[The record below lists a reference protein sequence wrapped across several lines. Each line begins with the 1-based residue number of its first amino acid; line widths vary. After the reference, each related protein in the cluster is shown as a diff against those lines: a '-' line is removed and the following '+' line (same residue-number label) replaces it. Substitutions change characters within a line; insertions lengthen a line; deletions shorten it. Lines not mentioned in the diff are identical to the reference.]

1 MLYGSQKRFDKNGDG
16 KLKGAEWQRWYQYA
30 YGNEIE
36 AKEKRRRANAAAEQ
50 KRAQIA
56 ADFADHVSDL
66 INWIYRDLAHLE
78 GERED
83 QAIRTMHLAL
93 YVISAALQ
101 TQRIDKSMRYLL
113 RAFWNEFQPT
123 LDESVYQALC
133 AKQVLF
139 AEIGEISEKRL
150 GSFWKGLLDELPQ
163 ERRVGKDDDLQ
174 ELLDDTNRLYNYF
187 RDDSAPGIDFAKE
200 IEPYWT
206 AIRLP
211 EETEEPEEDDEGE
224 EPEEESEPWTECYEK
239 EAPAEGAAGGGYYQF
254 CKVQFKENG
263 TSYSYLTG
271 GISLKARDF
280 VMVPVGRY
288 DAEKLARVA
297 DVFVCSAQ
305 DAPYP
310 PEKTKFVLRKSEQT
324 AFPEKKALQDE
335 PAKVEKPHVTMQPIS
350 KELPAKQP
358 APKETASCE
367 ARAATEPAVFTLPPL
382 PEREEPKK
390 PKRRIPW
397 GWLAAAAL
405 AAFVIFEVPPLER
418 IAETNRQQIA
428 AQQAAEQEK
437 REREERRAE
446 QARLEEEAAAQR
458 RREEREAAIQTQKD
472 AGLPYVGMS
481 ESSIDSTRTLGT
493 HGTAKKEQHYEHDWR
508 GNVKTVVSVTYT
520 WYTENR
526 KAIFTATC
534 EDEKVVETQALGG
547 SSCWDGNKLLVAVVK
562 PESLPLQTFDSGSS
576 SSGKDSSLGH
586 GSTGLRDEYDNPEDL
601 YEDNPD
607 DYEDEDEAWDEWEND

>member
-30 YGNEIE
+30 YGDEIE
-36 AKEKRRRANAAAEQ
+36 AKETRRRAKAAAEQ

-66 INWIYRDLAHLE
+66 INWMYRDLAHLE

-101 TQRIDKSMRYLL
+101 TQKVDESMRYLL

-150 GSFWKGLLDELPQ
+150 GSFWRNLLDNLPP

-174 ELLDDTNRLYNYF
+174 ELLDDTSRLYNYF
-187 RDDSAPGIDFAKE
+187 ISDSTPKIDFAEK
-200 IEPYWT
+200 IEPYW
-206 AIRLP
+206 ASVRLP
-211 EETEEPEEDDEGE
+211 DEPEEAEEYDEDE
-224 EPEEESEPWTECYEK
+224 EPEEESKPWTDYYEK
-239 EAPAEGAAGGGYYQF
+239 TVPAGNGGGYYQF
-254 CKVQFKENG
+254 CKVQFKDG
-263 TSYSYLTG
+263 GSPYAYLTG
-271 GISLKARDF
+271 GLPLAVGDF
-280 VMVPVGRY
+280 VVVPVGNRN
-288 DAEKLARVA
+288 AEKTGRVT

-310 PEKTKFVLRKSEQT
+310 PEKTKFVLRKAERPAT
-324 AFPEKKALQDE
+324 PEEPKA
-335 PAKVEKPHVTMQPIS
+335 P
-350 KELPAKQP
+350 P
-358 APKETASCE
+358 APPVQEET
-367 ARAATEPAVFTLPPL
+367 PAVPIQQERENPAAFEVEPVPKAPTFTLPPL
-382 PEREEPKK
+382 PEQDEPKK

-405 AAFVIFEVPPLER
+405 AAFVIFAVPPLER
-418 IAETNRQQIA
+418 IAETNRQQVA

-437 REREERRAE
+437 REQEERRAE

-458 RREEREAAIQTQKD
+458 RREEKQARIEALQNAD
-472 AGLPYVGMS
+472 LPYPGMPYEELTSTKLGKASKVTHEMRSGQVCYTFVWQIRVGDYLYPVFVVTTKNEEVLTAEQRNLEYWSGMALKGTIYHQP
-481 ESSIDSTRTLGT
+481 EYKPSTPSQNQTGGT
-493 HGTAKKEQHYEHDWR
+493 
-508 GNVKTVVSVTYT
+508 N
-520 WYTENR
+520 
-526 KAIFTATC
+526 
-534 EDEKVVETQALGG
+534 
-547 SSCWDGNKLLVAVVK
+547 
-562 PESLPLQTFDSGSS
+562 
-576 SSGKDSSLGH
+576 H
-586 GSTGLRDEYDNPEDL
+586 GSNGLRDEYDNPEDL

-607 DYEDEDEAWDEWEND
+607 WFEDEDEAWDEWEND